1 MPAITLILAICLPLF
16 LLCGHVEA
24 RNPVDKYVND
34 FAQHTVAQQDPSPRG
49 PLLPCTPR
57 PHSNASLDDDNSL
70 HHSWGSCCY
79 NGGGRPRGEVPIK
92 GPDTGQFIPVE
103 LPNNCQCSDAAPRWY
118 SNGEIAATCL
128 EAKARGQCWDP
139 FMFGG
144 DADLIAEHFCEITCG
159 RCNCCKDLYETI
171 KQYGGDKF
179 LELVDRDGE
188 MSSFLKEVGNAATVL
203 VPTNE
208 AMRGVSVDNVKDVI
222 QYHVLPQNAV
232 NALWTTPFMSLG
244 VEMQTMNNNAGPL
257 RTEPFDLPA
266 NTTWEGG
273 LTGFQIQGKN
283 NAVNVV
289 RSDISSAC
297 KGYITFVDGVL
308 LP

>member
-1 MPAITLILAICLPLF
+1 MASSLLSLLLPF
-16 LLCGHVEA
+16 SLLYGHVAA
-24 RNPVDKYVND
+24 RNPVDKYVENPD
-34 FAQHTVAQQDPSPRG
+34 AILSFSRFFRSPALPSTRPLTRHTSFTHRS
-49 PLLPCTPR
+49 R
-57 PHSNASLDDDNSL
+57 
-70 HHSWGSCCY
+70 SWGSCCY

-103 LPNNCQCSDAAPRWY
+103 LPNNCQCSDAVPRWY
-118 SNGEIAATCL
+118 GSGEVVTSCL
-128 EAKARGQCWDP
+128 EAKQSGKCWDN

-159 RCNCCKDLYETI
+159 RCNCCQDLYETI
-171 KQYGGDKF
+171 KQYGGQAF
-179 LELVDRDGE
+179 LDLVDRDGE

-208 AMRGVSVDNVKDVI
+208 ALRGVTIDDPKAVVK
-222 QYHVLPQNAV
+222 YHVLPENAV
-232 NALWTTPFMSLG
+232 SALWTTPFMALG
-244 VEMQTMNNNAGPL
+244 VEMQTKNDQAGPL
-257 RTEPFDLPA
+257 RTEPFPVPA

-273 LTGFQIQGKN
+273 LNGFQIIGRN

-289 RSDISSAC
+289 RSDIAAAC

>member
-1 MPAITLILAICLPLF
+1 MASSLLSLLLPF
-16 LLCGHVEA
+16 SLLYGHVAA
-24 RNPVDKYVND
+24 RNPVDKYVENPD
-34 FAQHTVAQQDPSPRG
+34 AILSFSRFFRSPALPSTRPLTRHTSFTHRS
-49 PLLPCTPR
+49 R
-57 PHSNASLDDDNSL
+57 
-70 HHSWGSCCY
+70 SWGSCCY

-103 LPNNCQCSDAAPRWY
+103 LPNNCQCSDAVPRWY
-118 SNGEIAATCL
+118 GSGEVVTSCL
-128 EAKARGQCWDP
+128 EAKQSGKCWDN

-159 RCNCCKDLYETI
+159 RCNCCQDLYETI
-171 KQYGGDKF
+171 KQYGGQAF

-208 AMRGVSVDNVKDVI
+208 ALRGVTIDDPKAVVK
-222 QYHVLPQNAV
+222 YHVLPENAV
-232 NALWTTPFMSLG
+232 NALWTTPFMALG
-244 VEMQTMNNNAGPL
+244 VEMQTKNDQAGPL
-257 RTEPFDLPA
+257 RTEPFPVPA

-273 LTGFQIQGKN
+273 LNGFQIIGRN

-289 RSDISSAC
+289 RSDIAAAC